1 MKRVLMQRTLQ
12 RLIVTF
18 TPEGIEYA
26 VSYQHDASH
35 SKSTSPG
42 MKTRT
47 VQAARMATAG
57 LERALANLK
66 DSEPKWGRI
75 RYRPTDLNRQGAH
88 RSKGEDGVTE
98 IVEVM
103 SAPDANGHLNDKF
116 VGPGEL

>member
-1 MKRVLMQRTLQ
+1 MKRVLCMRTLQ

-66 DSEPKWGRI
+66 DSEPKWGGFA
-75 RYRPTDLNRQGAH
+75 TDLQT
-88 RSKGEDGVTE
+88 ST
-98 IVEVM
+98 
-103 SAPDANGHLNDKF
+103 DK
-116 VGPGEL
+116 VLIDRKEKIA